1 MDDME
6 AEYNFYWETKR
17 FFESEE
23 LDRFSLSLHSY
34 TIYTILH
41 AFFPRPTPPPFYR
54 SSKQQAIKL
63 SYCFSCGWGLDE
75 ALSGYYDSS
84 SPENAASS
92 TAAKNIVMER
102 NRRRKLNERL
112 YALRSVVPNITKMD
126 KASIIKDAI
135 DYIQELQEQERRMQ
149 AEISELETVKEEQ
162 APIGDTERDDVNFT
176 QRKKKRSSRG
186 SPLAPGSPSSASIE
200 LMDLKVCEVGD
211 KTLVVS
217 ITCNRKRDTMIRMC
231 EVFDSLN
238 LKIITANITS
248 VSGSLLHTLFVEKLF
263 SRGKKKANHLA
274 VGLHPI

>member
-23 LDRFSLSLHSY
+23 LDS
-34 TIYTILH
+34 
-41 AFFPRPTPPPFYR
+41 
-54 SSKQQAIKL
+54 
-63 SYCFSCGWGLDE
+63 GWGLDE

-92 TAAKNIVMER
+92 VAAKNIVMER

-135 DYIQELQEQERRMQ
+135 DYIQELQEQERKMQ
-149 AEISELETVKEEQ
+149 AEMPALELGKEEKS
-162 APIGDTERDDVNFT
+162 PIGETERDDVNFT

-186 SPLAPGSPSSASIE
+186 SPLAPGSPSLPSIE
-200 LMDLKVCEVGD
+200 VMDLKVCEVGD

-217 ITCNRKRDTMIRMC
+217 IACNRKRDTMIRMC
-231 EVFDSLN
+231 EVFESLN

-248 VSGSLLHTLFVEKLF
+248 VSGSLLHTLFVETDEMDCARLKEKIEGAIAELDG
-263 SRGKKKANHLA
+263 SRSPGSSMSY
-274 VGLHPI
+274 